1 MEGDMANRDLLAIG
15 TSAGGLEALRFL
27 ASRFPG
33 DLPAAV
39 LVTFHLSSHFRSELD
54 SILSHSGPLPA
65 TFARDGERL
74 EKSRIYIA
82 PPRYHLLVN
91 GGTLSLGVGPRE
103 NHARPAIDPML
114 RSAAACCGFRAVGA
128 VLTGALYDGSSG
140 LWALKQCGGITVVQD
155 PSDAAFPE
163 MPATALSQ
171 SEPDHVVKLEDLPAL
186 LHRLVKL
193 PAGEPKPLPEG
204 IEYEIEVAKN
214 GYSSMNEM
222 DRIGQRSVL
231 SCPDCGGVM
240 WEMEEGDL
248 LRYRCHIGHAYTGEL
263 MTVALDED
271 LRRALGT
278 ALRALEERG
287 ALMKR
292 LHQQAISHGHHH
304 SAHDWEQKVREFEQQ
319 EQTIRSAIGR
329 MEDIAARHAQG

>member
-1 MEGDMANRDLLAIG
+1 MANRDLLAMG
-15 TSAGGLEALRFL
+15 MSAGGFEALRFL
-27 ASRFPG
+27 ASRLPG
-33 DLPAAV
+33 DLQAAV
-39 LVTFHLSSHFRSELD
+39 LITFHLSSQFRSELD
-54 SILSHSGPLPA
+54 IILSRSGPLPA
-65 TFARDGERL
+65 TFARDGEHL

-82 PPRYHLLVN
+82 PSSYHLLVD

-114 RSAAACCGFRAVGA
+114 RSIAACCGFRAIGV
-128 VLTGALYDGSSG
+128 VLTGALYDGASG
-140 LWALKQCGGITVVQD
+140 LWALKECGGITVVQD

-163 MPATALSQ
+163 MPRSALSR
-171 SEPDHVVKLEDLPAL
+171 SVPDHVVKMEDLPGL
-186 LHRLVKL
+186 LQRLVL
-193 PAGEPKPLPEG
+193 EPAGKPRPLPDTLH
-204 IEYEIEVAKN
+204 YEIEVAKN

-240 WEMEEGDL
+240 WEMEEGEL
-248 LRYRCHIGHAYTGEL
+248 IRYRCHIGHAYTGEL
-263 MTVALDED
+263 MSVALDED

-292 LHQQAISHGHHH
+292 LHQQAISRGHHH

-319 EQTIRSAIGR
+319 EQTIRAAIGR
-329 MEDIAARHAQG
+329 MEDITARYAQG